1 MNPNE
6 ASQTY
11 DIYLHRSHCE
21 WISRSGCLARYSRKV
36 KPCCSTMCVT
46 IAARLWK
53 VGFSSV
59 KIFLW
64 FYIFIRFSC
73 DHLFEVLLQ
82 RAHWKVHWFHL
93 LSFPLGFPP
102 SSPSSFPPTITIIF
116 FSFSWLMKLLVPPP
130 SSWGPA
136 KSSKNRP
143 CYHWDCSVCS
153 AQILTHRSALLVQF
167 ACAISIIAN
176 VCLNLPYLHSWNH
189 RL

>member
-1 MNPNE
+1 MFGSVFPEGQPMLFYYVGHNCSP
-6 ASQTY
+6 A
-11 DIYLHRSHCE
+11 
-21 WISRSGCLARYSRKV
+21 V
-36 KPCCSTMCVT
+36 KG
-46 IAARLWK
+46 
-53 VGFSSV
+53 GFSV
-59 KIFLW
+59 LCMDFPTG
-64 FYIFIRFSC
+64 FPVVFIRFSS

-102 SSPSSFPPTITIIF
+102 SSPSSLPPTITIIF

-153 AQILTHRSALLVQF
+153 AHILTHRGALLVQF
-167 ACAISIIAN
+167 LSFQMC
-176 VCLNLPYLHSWNH
+176 V
-189 RL
+189 